1 MTPSPT
7 SPAGR
12 EPGAD
17 PKTPAIH
24 TWHQASLAAARW
36 LRAQG
41 YPDAVP
47 VPGGEDTGV
56 DVRATGA
63 LALVRHSD
71 KAIRREHLQRL
82 ADTRGK
88 DPSTAMYAFTTS
100 RFELPAVTFAD
111 GRRIRLLTFAD
122 DGAVVP
128 FDYNASLR
136 SGGVAGSPA
145 GMLPAATDAIIRY
158 LPVGLAVFMLIAAA
172 IQVLGIVAGTGGSW
186 AGALTSLVLGGAL
199 LALWV
204 VFRRRQRAAAARRG
218 GRRKS

>member
-1 MTPSPT
+1 MTP
-7 SPAGR
+7 
-12 EPGAD
+12 EE
-17 PKTPAIH
+17 PAIH

-47 VPGGEDTGV
+47 VAGGEESGV

-63 LALVRHSD
+63 LALVRHSK
-71 KAIRREHLQRL
+71 KAVRREHLQRL
-82 ADTRGK
+82 VDTRGK

-111 GRRIRLLTFAD
+111 GRRIRLLTFDD

-128 FDYNASLR
+128 FDYNAALR
-136 SGGVAGSPA
+136 SSGAAGSPA
-145 GMLPAATDAIIRY
+145 AMLPAATDAIIRY
-158 LPVGLAVFMLIAAA
+158 VPVGIALFMFLAAA

-186 AGALTSLVLGGAL
+186 LGALISLVLGGAL
-199 LALWV
+199 LAGWV
-204 VFRRRQRAAAARRG
+204 AWRRRQRAAEARADDGARPP
-218 GRRKS
+218 S